1 MGSLR
6 RGFGLVMIWGI
17 MALVVI
23 IWVGRKF
30 RPAHLGD
37 DILKWEIFRHL
48 RFRNAADA
56 AAHMSYE
63 DLEKRLWLQTGAGT
77 TFVFACFTLSVKA
90 LGLTLTA
97 SSMISSVLSLIC
109 LIGFLRKS
117 RTYRQITLPL
127 FATLCRIPQSR
138 WDMRARPWNWVK
150 VNQKH
155 GKLYIR
161 LPKDWHATKLHLKSI
176 QELVN
181 ARVTGHWTMSANTSA
196 FLLTFTRESA
206 PETVVVTGNEKPTFP
221 EDWEIT
227 EKETDDNGPF

>member
-1 MGSLR
+1 
-6 RGFGLVMIWGI
+6 MIWGLA
-17 MALVVI
+17 ALAVI

-48 RFRNAADA
+48 RFKNAQDA

-63 DLEKRLWLQTGAGT
+63 DLEKRLWMQTAGMSV
-77 TFVFACFTLSVKA
+77 FVFVSFTSIVKV
-90 LGLTLTA
+90 LGGTLTE
-97 SSMISSVLSLIC
+97 SFLISSVLSVSC

-117 RTYRQITLPL
+117 RNYRRIILPL

-150 VNQKH
+150 FTDKH

-161 LPKDWHATKLHLKSI
+161 LPKDWHATKLHLRLI
-176 QELVN
+176 AELVN
-181 ARVTGHWTMSANTSA
+181 ARVPGHWTMNANTSA
-196 FLLTFTRESA
+196 FLLTFTREGE
-206 PETVVVTGNEKPTFP
+206 PETVIVSGNGDSDEKTLQWEM
-221 EDWEIT
+221 ED
-227 EKETDDNGPF
+227 KEVSDNGPW

>member
-1 MGSLR
+1 M
-6 RGFGLVMIWGI
+6 FWGI
-17 MALVVI
+17 LALSAF

-48 RFRNAADA
+48 RFKNAQDA

-63 DLEKRLWLQTGAGT
+63 DLEKRLWLQITGA
-77 TFVFACFTLSVKA
+77 FVVSVFIFSLGILS
-90 LGLTLTA
+90 LGSTLTFA
-97 SSMISSVLSLIC
+97 LTTSLI
-109 LIGFLRKS
+109 LTMVLLLVFVKRS
-117 RTYRQITLPL
+117 QTYRRITLPL

-150 VNQKH
+150 VDHRH

-161 LPKDWHATKLHLKSI
+161 LPKDWHATKLQLKAI

-181 ARVTGHWTMSANTSA
+181 ARLPGRWIMSANTA
-196 FLLTFTRESA
+196 TFLIAFTRESE
-206 PETVVVTGNEKPTFP
+206 PETILVSGNGDDEKDVP
-221 EDWEIT
+221 WEME
-227 EKETDDNGPF
+227 EKEIDDGPW